1 METSLHQQLKA
12 AYAED
17 DTRTEVR
24 VGRYRID
31 AVKNDELI
39 EIQHGSLSAIRD
51 KVSRLLPDH
60 RVRVVKPLIARKRL
74 VKCAGK
80 GKPVISR
87 RLSPKRGCI
96 LDLFD
101 ELIYFT
107 RIYPHPNLALEVPLV
122 EIEEWRYPY
131 RGRRRRRRGGHAVED
146 QKLLAIQK
154 VHVFRTAADLAGLLP
169 PRLPV
174 PFHTGH
180 LATAM
185 DIPRWFAQK
194 VAYCLRHMKAIEH
207 VGKERNTLLYDRCC
221 R

>member
-87 RLSPKRGCI
+87 RLSPECGCI

-131 RGRRRRRRGGHAVED
+131 RGRRRRRRGGHSVED
-146 QKLLAIQK
+146 QKPTRHPEGARISHCGGLSRA
-154 VHVFRTAADLAGLLP
+154 FATAFTRSFSHGASRDGDGHYLAGSHRRWP
-169 PRLPV
+169 
-174 PFHTGH
+174 
-180 LATAM
+180 TAC
-185 DIPRWFAQK
+185 D
-194 VAYCLRHMKAIEH
+194 
-207 VGKERNTLLYDRCC
+207 T
-221 R
+221 